1 MTKLA
6 KEKLGIDIV
15 VETRQGGS
23 EGDNLIKT
31 RLAAGEMTDMVVVTP
46 GSVLETLNPT
56 EYFMDI
62 SEEEWVD
69 KLDDEYK
76 KTVTFDG
83 ETFGVPF
90 ASSKCGASDI

>member
-1 MTKLA
+1 
-6 KEKLGIDIV
+6 
-15 VETRQGGS
+15 
-23 EGDNLIKT
+23 
-31 RLAAGEMTDMVVVTP
+31 MTDMVVVTP

-76 KTVTFDG
+76 KTVTLDG

-90 ASSKCGASDI
+90 ASSKCGTVIYSKPLYEKYNLEVQKT